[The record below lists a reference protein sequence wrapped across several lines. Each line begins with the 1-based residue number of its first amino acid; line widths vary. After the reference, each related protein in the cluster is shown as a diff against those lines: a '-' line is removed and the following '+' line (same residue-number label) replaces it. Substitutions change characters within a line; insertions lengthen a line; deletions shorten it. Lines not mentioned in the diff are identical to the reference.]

1 VVKVRILR
9 SLKDCFLTGLVVL
22 LPLTL
27 TAYVLWLVY
36 RLAYGVFGPHTPF
49 AQLMRRSLGF
59 YIPGL
64 EVLVSLGVVLVVGAV
79 GRHWLGRRV
88 VQATEAAFLRIPL
101 VRKLYWASRQLARL
115 VLRPEAS
122 PQGHMVLVEFPQPGS
137 YVLGVLTAE
146 RVEKVGAALGQDLSA
161 VYLPTAPNPLSGW
174 VLFVP
179 KERVRPVPMSV
190 EEGMGLILSGGFA
203 LPEEAKGADSQG

>member
-1 VVKVRILR
+1 MRGI
-9 SLKDCFLTGLVVL
+9 KDCFLTGLVVL

-27 TAYVLWLVY
+27 TGYVLWLIY
-36 RLAYGVFGPHTPF
+36 RVAYNVFGPHTPF
-49 AQLMRRSLGF
+49 AQLMRRFLGF

-64 EVLVSLGVVLVVGAV
+64 DVVASLGVVLVVGVVA
-79 GRHWLGRRV
+79 RHWLGRRLV
-88 VQATEAAFLRIPL
+88 HAAEAAFLRIPL
-101 VRKLYWASRQLARL
+101 VRKLYWVSRQLAPL

-122 PQGHMVLVEFPQPGS
+122 PQSHMVLVEFPQPGS

-146 RVEKVGAALGQDLSA
+146 KAEKVSAALGQQVSI

-179 KERVRPVPMSV
+179 QERLQPVPLTV

-203 LPEEAKGADSQG
+203 LPQEARHAHSQG

>member
-1 VVKVRILR
+1 MVKVRWLR
-9 SLKDCFLTGLVVL
+9 GVKDCFLTGLVVL

-27 TAYVLWLVY
+27 TGYVVWLVY
-36 RLAYGVFGPHTPF
+36 RVAYSVLGPHTPF

-64 EVLVSLGVVLVVGAV
+64 EVWVSLGVVLVVGAV
-79 GRHWLGRRV
+79 ARHWLGRRLV
-88 VQATEAAFLRIPL
+88 HAAEAAFLRIPL

-122 PQGHMVLVEFPQPGS
+122 PHGHMVLVEFPQPGS

-146 RVEKVGAALGQDLSA
+146 KVEKVSAALGQDLSI

-179 KERVRPVPMSV
+179 KERLQPVPLTV
-190 EEGMGLILSGGFA
+190 EEGMGLILSGGFI
-203 LPEEAKGADSQG
+203 LPQEAKHAYSQG

>member
-1 VVKVRILR
+1 MPVRALR
-9 SLKDCFLTGLVVL
+9 GLKDCLLTGLVVL

-27 TAYVLWLVY
+27 TGYVLWLVY
-36 RLAYGVFGPHTPF
+36 RAAYSVFGPHTPF

-64 EVLVSLGVVLVVGAV
+64 EAVVSLGVVLVVGAV
-79 GRHWLGRRV
+79 GRHWLGRKL
-88 VQATEAAFLRIPL
+88 VQAAEAAFLRIPL
-101 VRKLYWASRQLARL
+101 VRKLYWASRQLAHL
-115 VLRPEAS
+115 LLRPEAS

-146 RVEKVGAALGQDLSA
+146 RVEKVGAAAGQEVAA

-179 KERVRPVPMSV
+179 KERVRPLPMTV
-190 EEGMGLILSGGFA
+190 EEGMGLILSGGFV
-203 LPEEAKGADSQG
+203 LPKEGEGAHSQG

>member
-1 VVKVRILR
+1 MRVLR
-9 SLKDCFLTGLVVL
+9 GLKDCLLTGLLVL

-27 TAYVLWLVY
+27 TGYVLWLIY

-49 AQLMRRSLGF
+49 AMLMRRSLGF

-64 EVLVSLGVVLVVGAV
+64 EVMVSLAVVLVVGAV
-79 GRHWLGRRV
+79 GRHWLGRRLV
-88 VQATEAAFLRIPL
+88 EAAEAAFLRIPL
-101 VRKLYWASRQLARL
+101 VRKLYWATRQLAHL

-137 YVLGVLTAE
+137 YVLGVLTADK
-146 RVEKVGAALGQDLSA
+146 VEKVSGAVGQEVCA

-179 KERVRPVPMSV
+179 KERLQPVPLSV
-190 EEGMGLILSGGFA
+190 EEGMGLILSGGFV
-203 LPEEAKGADSQG
+203 LPQEEKHAHSQE